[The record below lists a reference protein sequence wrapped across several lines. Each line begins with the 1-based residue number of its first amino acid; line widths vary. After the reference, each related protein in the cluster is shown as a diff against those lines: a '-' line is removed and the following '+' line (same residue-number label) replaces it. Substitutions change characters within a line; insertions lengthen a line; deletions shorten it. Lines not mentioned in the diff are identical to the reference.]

1 MNLLELSVKGLVV
14 VELLGVMTELVDI
27 WIHMC
32 CVHIH
37 IYLQVHWENQSKMGG
52 FCQGQHLDSD
62 VAL

>member
-1 MNLLELSVKGLVV
+1 VKGLVV